1 MSIATSYPGVYVQEI
16 SSGVRTITGV
26 STSVAAFVGFFP
38 KGPMDKAVQVFNM
51 ANFTREFGGLHAQSE
66 ACYAIQQFFANGGA
80 EAWVVRTATGA
91 EPASVEILAGINGSP
106 ALVVTAINP
115 GDWGNRLRVRIDPIS
130 PALANAES
138 NPFNMTVFLVEQ
150 RDGREVAVQSEE
162 FLGLT
167 VNASDTRFIGTV
179 VNDRFSGSK
188 LVQVSVQQN
197 ADNPLQNGTFSGDLS
212 PFPENFTNTH
222 PQLNLTIGTE
232 GSGTAKL
239 ESTPTNLGQARTLLE
254 KAIQEARPEIRAFS
268 GASVSVV
275 GNRLKILA
283 GPTES
288 DGKVTFSAAEGTD
301 MTTMKTLGLPGK
313 TFQGRLSGELDASF
327 SPTEGKLKV
336 SIGNSAS
343 QTLALGDMGNLEALR
358 SELEN
363 KIRSISGGGEGF
375 TQARVALHTRE
386 DKTRIVIIAG
396 MEGEQVVFT
405 PEENDSTASDLKLI
419 VEESST
425 AIAAV
430 ISDKLETP
438 LTINANA
445 EVNLAIGI
453 DKPHPVKF
461 SSSPPDNLKDLA
473 VDFENAIRTAH
484 DPSPA
489 FTGACVAAYT
499 DTDENR
505 LIIWTGNEKDTVVF
519 SPAPDDK
526 TTVKELGLDSSDAQ
540 ANVQAY
546 SLGTNGSVGK
556 DPITGTA
563 QGKIEI
569 GTNGALPNG
578 TALRG
583 QRIDKSGIYALEDV
597 DLFNLLCIPRA
608 SVVSGDDAL
617 SVNEAFAVQRAAI
630 DYCEERRAFFLM
642 DTPTGR
648 DEVQE
653 IKDWLEENAGLRHK
667 NAALYF
673 PRIEIPDP
681 LNGYRLRS
689 IGACGTIAGLYARTD
704 STRGVWKAPAGTEAT
719 LKNAKQLEYCLTDRQ
734 NGTLNPLAI
743 NCLRN
748 FPVYGPVCW
757 GARTLEG
764 SDQQASEWKYVPIR
778 RLALFIEESLFRGT
792 QWVVFEPNDEPLWAQ
807 IRLNIG
813 AFMHDLFRKGAFQG
827 RRTPR
832 EAYFVKCD
840 KETTPQNDIN
850 NGIVNIIVGFAPLK
864 PAEFVII
871 SIQQIAGQIEV

>member
-38 KGPMDKAVQVFNM
+38 KGAMNKAVQVFNM
-51 ANFTREFGGLHAQSE
+51 ADFTREFGGLHAQSE

-188 LVQVSVQQN
+188 LVQVSAPQN
-197 ADNPLQNGTFSGDLS
+197 EFNPLQNGTLSGELPS
-212 PFPENFTNTH
+212 ELVITNDP
-222 PQLNLTIGTE
+222 PQLTVTIGSE
-232 GSGTAKL
+232 GSGTAVL
-239 ESTPTNLGQARTLLE
+239 ADQPTTIAQARTLLE
-254 KAIQEARPEIRAFS
+254 KAIQAARPELRAFS
-268 GASVSVV
+268 GASVTVV
-275 GNRLKILA
+275 GDCLRIVA
-283 GPTES
+283 GSTDS
-288 DGKVTFSAAEGTD
+288 NSRVTFAATAGDPTSA
-301 MTTMKTLGLPGK
+301 
-313 TFQGRLSGELDASF
+313 GEL
-327 SPTEGKLKV
+327 
-336 SIGNSAS
+336 
-343 QTLALGDMGNLEALR
+343 Q
-358 SELEN
+358 
-363 KIRSISGGGEGF
+363 
-375 TQARVALHTRE
+375 
-386 DKTRIVIIAG
+386 
-396 MEGEQVVFT
+396 
-405 PEENDSTASDLKLI
+405 
-419 VEESST
+419 
-425 AIAAV
+425 
-430 ISDKLETP
+430 LET
-438 LTINANA
+438 
-445 EVNLAIGI
+445 
-453 DKPHPVKF
+453 
-461 SSSPPDNLKDLA
+461 
-473 VDFENAIRTAH
+473 
-484 DPSPA
+484 
-489 FTGACVAAYT
+489 
-499 DTDENR
+499 
-505 LIIWTGNEKDTVVF
+505 
-519 SPAPDDK
+519 
-526 TTVKELGLDSSDAQ
+526 AQ
-540 ANVQAY
+540 TNVQAY
-546 SLGTNGSVGK
+546 SLGTNGS
-556 DPITGTA
+556 TGTSEISHTA

-569 GTNGALPNG
+569 GTNGDLPDG
-578 TALRG
+578 TALLG
-583 QRIDKSGIYALEDV
+583 QRLDKSGIYALEDV

-653 IKDWLEENAGLRHK
+653 IKDWIEENAGLRHK

-757 GARTLEG
+757 GARTLDG
-764 SDQQASEWKYVPIR
+764 SDQQGSEWKYVPIR

-813 AFMHDLFRKGAFQG
+813 AFMHDLFRQGAFQG
-827 RRTPR
+827 KAPR

-840 KETTPQNDIN
+840 KETTPQSDIN
-850 NGIVNIIVGFAPLK
+850 KGIVNIIVGFAPLK

>member
-38 KGPMDKAVQVFNM
+38 KGAMDKAVQVFNM
-51 ANFTREFGGLHAQSE
+51 SDFTREFGGLHAQSE
-66 ACYAIQQFFANGGA
+66 ASYAIQQFFANGGA
-80 EAWVVRTATGA
+80 EAWVVRTATDA
-91 EPASVEILAGINGSP
+91 KSASVEILAGINGSS

-130 PALANAES
+130 PALANAGS
-138 NPFNMTVFLVEQ
+138 NPFNMTVLLVEE
-150 RDGREVAVQSEE
+150 RDGREVTVQSEE

-167 VNASDTRFIGTV
+167 VNASDARFVGTV

-188 LVQVSVQQN
+188 LVRVSVEEN
-197 ADNPLQNGTFSGDLS
+197 PGNPLQNGTLSGELPS
-212 PFPENFTNTH
+212 ELVITNDP
-222 PQLNLTIGTE
+222 PQLTVTIGSE

-239 ESTPTNLGQARTLLE
+239 ESTPKNLGQARTLLE
-254 KAIQEARPEIRAFS
+254 KAIQAARQEIRAFS
-268 GASVSVV
+268 GASVTVV
-275 GNRLKILA
+275 GNRLRILA

-288 DGKVTFSAAEGTD
+288 DAKVTFSAAEGTD
-301 MTTMKTLGLPGK
+301 MTTINTLGLPG
-313 TFQGRLSGELDASF
+313 TTLQGRLSGELDASF
-327 SPTEGKLKV
+327 NPSEGKLKV
-336 SIGNSAS
+336 SIGNSDP
-343 QTLALGDMGNLEALR
+343 QTLELVDTNNLEELR
-358 SELEN
+358 GELED
-363 KIRSISGGGEGF
+363 KIRGIDGEGEPF
-375 TQARVALHTRE
+375 TKARVALHTIGGE
-386 DKTRIVIIAG
+386 TRLVVIAG
-396 MEGEQVVFT
+396 TENDQVNFT
-405 PEENDSTASDLKLI
+405 PEENDSTATNLKL
-419 VEESST
+419 EDRLST

-430 ISDKLETP
+430 ISDNLQTP

-445 EVNLAIGI
+445 EVNLAIGSER
-453 DKPHPVKF
+453 PHPVTF
-461 SSSPPDNLKDLA
+461 PASPPNTLKELA
-473 VDFENAIRTAH
+473 VAFENAIHEAH
-484 DPSPA
+484 DSSPA

-499 DTDENR
+499 NTNTSGENR
-505 LIIWTGNEKDTVVF
+505 LIIWAGNITDAVVF
-519 SPAPDDK
+519 SPAPND
-526 TTVKELGLDSSDAQ
+526 TTTAKELRLDSSDAQ
-540 ANVQAY
+540 AKVQSNVQYYA
-546 SLGTNGSVGK
+546 LGPTRNLK
-556 DPITGTA
+556 LTTA
-563 QGKIEI
+563 QGS
-569 GTNGALPNG
+569 GTPGDNGALPDG
-578 TALRG
+578 TTLLG
-583 QRIDKSGIYALEDV
+583 QRLDKSGIYALEDV

-608 SVVSGDDAL
+608 SMVGEDLL

-681 LNGYRLRS
+681 LNGFRLRS

-704 STRGVWKAPAGTEAT
+704 SARGVWKAPAGTEAT
-719 LKNAKQLEYCLTDRQ
+719 LRNAKQLEYCLTDRQ

-757 GARTLEG
+757 GARTLDG

-827 RRTPR
+827 TTPR

-840 KETTPQNDIN
+840 KETTPQSDIN
-850 NGIVNIIVGFAPLK
+850 KGIVNIIVGFAPLK